1 MTDYSN
7 IDAKLEEY
15 SEVFDIYLDG
25 GKLPPTDGQ
34 DPLRDYIV
42 SVIDNN
48 PQLDVS
54 DSTWTEVLKESLM
67 SYFSQLLVAFA
78 EIQAEMERELTI
90 IALFSQANIDGKRK
104 MWKQVRNH
112 IRKRYS
118 KFQVDLDGFTGQFG
132 SGEGN
137 NESVLKAITE
147 DWEKACERSAEER
160 QQELL
165 NKSQKQW
172 ELQIKSY
179 GSRDYEER
187 RRIENI
193 VYRSKSLRE
202 IVELIGREKESAKE
216 EDNIIYK
223 YLPKGART
231 GLPSEETDR
240 VETGDDLH
248 RTLTVEF
255 AMPDEL
261 FYKRFATKELQQ
273 LAPLRQRKPMKT
285 EEHRPKPRPKKGPI
299 IVGIDT
305 SGSMFG
311 RPEQIA
317 KALVIQL
324 VRLARKD
331 SRSCFLIEFS
341 IKTKTCDLGK
351 SGNILKLKDFLD
363 NHFTGGTD
371 PTQMMNDAIHTLSE
385 RDYEMADVLII
396 SDFYCAEPSPELI
409 NKINM
414 EKAKGTRFY
423 GLQIGSSSTVYN
435 STLDR
440 KWYE

>member
-1 MTDYSN
+1 M
-7 IDAKLEEY
+7 
-15 SEVFDIYLDG
+15 
-25 GKLPPTDGQ
+25 
-34 DPLRDYIV
+34 
-42 SVIDNN
+42 
-48 PQLDVS
+48 
-54 DSTWTEVLKESLM
+54 
-67 SYFSQLLVAFA
+67 A
-78 EIQAEMERELTI
+78 E
-90 IALFSQANIDGKRK
+90 D
-104 MWKQVRNH
+104 
-112 IRKRYS
+112 
-118 KFQVDLDGFTGQFG
+118 
-132 SGEGN
+132 
-137 NESVLKAITE
+137 
-147 DWEKACERSAEER
+147 R

-165 NKSQKQW
+165 NRSQKQW

-255 AMPDEL
+255 AMPDDL

-273 LAPLRQRKPMKT
+273 LAPLRQRRPRKT

-371 PTQMMNDAIHTLSE
+371 PTQMMNDAIHTLTE
-385 RDYEMADVLII
+385 KDYEMADVLII
-396 SDFYCAEPSPELI
+396 SDFYCAEPSPDLI
-409 NKINM
+409 NKINK
-414 EKAKGTRFY
+414 EKAKGTKFY
-423 GLQIGSSSTVYN
+423 GLQIGSSSDVYN

>member
-78 EIQAEMERELTI
+78 EIQAEMEREQTI

-112 IRKRYS
+112 IRNRYS

-165 NKSQKQW
+165 NRSQKQW

-187 RRIENI
+187 RRIEN
-193 VYRSKSLRE
+193 YYCPLNHKS
-202 IVELIGREKESAKE
+202 VS
-216 EDNIIYK
+216 
-223 YLPKGART
+223 P
-231 GLPSEETDR
+231 
-240 VETGDDLH
+240 
-248 RTLTVEF
+248 
-255 AMPDEL
+255 
-261 FYKRFATKELQQ
+261 
-273 LAPLRQRKPMKT
+273 
-285 EEHRPKPRPKKGPI
+285 
-299 IVGIDT
+299 T
-305 SGSMFG
+305 S
-311 RPEQIA
+311 
-317 KALVIQL
+317 
-324 VRLARKD
+324 
-331 SRSCFLIEFS
+331 
-341 IKTKTCDLGK
+341 
-351 SGNILKLKDFLD
+351 
-363 NHFTGGTD
+363 
-371 PTQMMNDAIHTLSE
+371 
-385 RDYEMADVLII
+385 
-396 SDFYCAEPSPELI
+396 
-409 NKINM
+409 
-414 EKAKGTRFY
+414 
-423 GLQIGSSSTVYN
+423 
-435 STLDR
+435 
-440 KWYE
+440 